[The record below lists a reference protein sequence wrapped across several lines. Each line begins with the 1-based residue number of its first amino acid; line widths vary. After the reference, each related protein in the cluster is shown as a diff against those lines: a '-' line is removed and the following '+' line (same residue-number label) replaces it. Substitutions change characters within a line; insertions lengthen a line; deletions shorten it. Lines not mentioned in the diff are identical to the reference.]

1 LISDESEV
9 PMPLS
14 NLADFSIVILQI
26 LKDWGMMSTI
36 AVPTAFIALTTS
48 LYQPLEVRVGE
59 PTNCE
64 QNGSTW
70 EENG

>member
-1 LISDESEV
+1 
-9 PMPLS
+9 MPLS

-59 PTNCE
+59 RTNCE

>member
-1 LISDESEV
+1 
-9 PMPLS
+9 MPLS

-36 AVPTAFIALTTS
+36 AVPTTFIALTTS

-59 PTNCE
+59 RTNCE